1 MATRGIHLDVS
12 QTGPAFPLNL
22 ERIHESGFHLR
33 ERNALDVAGDA
44 LERNRPGRVF
54 ADFRFGNEAVRNVA
68 ILSREIS
75 GGEGEGGRQHE

>member
-1 MATRGIHLDVS
+1 VTGRGIHLDVG
-12 QTGPAFPLNL
+12 QTRSAFPLNL
-22 ERIHESGFHLR
+22 ERIHQAGFHLR

-44 LERNRPGRVF
+44 LQRDRPGRVF